1 MRTGDRESPE
11 YNSNQLQCVYL
22 ILDLLPDLQKGLN
35 SVDVLTIGHM
45 RYVQQYG
52 GLAIDE
58 SIHNVF
64 FQFWEVILN
73 LLTSTHTER
82 IVAV

>member
-1 MRTGDRESPE
+1 MYT
-11 YNSNQLQCVYL
+11 YL
-22 ILDLLPDLQKGLN
+22 RLDLPPDLQKGLD

-45 RYVQQYG
+45 RYFHQYG
-52 GLAIDE
+52 RLAIDE

-73 LLTSTHTER
+73 LLTSTQTER
-82 IVAV
+82 IVTV